1 MEVIEVSFIPLQLK
15 TLSKL
20 DYEGFSVILNKKT
33 GEHVVLCSFESA
45 DNFLS
50 QEEEEK
56 EEGLETRFFKF
67 MCGTYTIRSPLI
79 IDIVLCTCIIPR
91 TYKKRGGETI
101 IIAIC
106 LYSNI

>member
-33 GEHVVLCSFESA
+33 GEHVVWSYLCSFENS

-56 EEGLETRFFKF
+56 EDRKTWNKIL
-67 MCGTYTIRSPLI
+67 
-79 IDIVLCTCIIPR
+79 
-91 TYKKRGGETI
+91 
-101 IIAIC
+101 
-106 LYSNI
+106 

>member
-33 GEHVVLCSFESA
+33 GEHVVRSYLCRFENS

-56 EEGLETRFFKF
+56 EDR
-67 MCGTYTIRSPLI
+67 
-79 IDIVLCTCIIPR
+79 R
-91 TYKKRGGETI
+91 T
-101 IIAIC
+101 
-106 LYSNI
+106 